1 MRLAPSKIER
11 LGAGAWSLL
20 FRPSWVHLLLCAVS
34 LVDPFPFLSN
44 SLRMAKTRRSL
55 PRKSYTETGVVDNM
69 NRRLTESE
77 VKSIFACVVDNKG
90 PAENIAFKIIK
101 TQNNKPMLSP
111 PALEFEGESRPIPS
125 ISLYPMCSVV
135 FISRRHVFGFVLTK

>member
-1 MRLAPSKIER
+1 M
-11 LGAGAWSLL
+11 
-20 FRPSWVHLLLCAVS
+20 HLLLCAGS

-55 PRKSYTETGVVDNM
+55 PRKSYTETGVDMDNM

-77 VKSIFACVVDNKG
+77 VKSIFACVMDNKG

-111 PALEFEGESRPIPS
+111 PALELEGESRPIP
-125 ISLYPMCSVV
+125 
-135 FISRRHVFGFVLTK
+135 FITLFI